1 MSEHT
6 HGRWRG
12 PGAALTRVEAA
23 IRRAGREAID
33 AHPRLRSPLLR
44 AWGAYVFAYGTVQA
58 CAAAPAGGRG
68 VGVAPFKLVTVDP
81 DRIEFLVEPDAYP
94 DQTRTGATFPPPKF
108 KHAGKV
114 IGGDW
119 DALDRR
125 FENTELYRGFEA
137 HFAAGRPWT
146 ETRFYRTVVD
156 YVEDGHVLWDC
167 TSEADVARR
176 CRFLDE
182 LYESLATRGYRSQ
195 AELAAGSFDSP
206 GPTSPSRVL
215 GVVNDEIAVAV
226 GRDGDLLFVDG
237 RNRLAMAKLLGL
249 DAVTVWIMARHEGWQ
264 RRRDGLASDPEAAL
278 ASPLRSHPDLR
289 GVVAHDTNS

>member
-6 HGRWRG
+6 NRGFEGRK
-12 PGAALTRVEAA
+12 AALTRVETAA
-23 IRRAGREAID
+23 RRIGREAID
-33 AHPRLRSPLLR
+33 AYPRLRSPMLR
-44 AWGAYVFAYGTVQA
+44 AWGAYVFAYGTIRA

-68 VGVAPFKLVTVDP
+68 VGIAPFKLVAVDP

-94 DQTRTGATFPPPKF
+94 DQTREGATFPPPKF
-108 KHAGKV
+108 KHAGRV
-114 IGGDW
+114 VGGDW

-137 HFAAGRPWT
+137 HFVAGRPWS

-156 YVEDGHVLWDC
+156 YVEDGHVLWGC
-167 TSEADVARR
+167 TSAPDVARR

-182 LYESLATRGYRSQ
+182 LYESLATHGYRRQ
-195 AELAAGSFDSP
+195 AELAAGSLDAP

-215 GVVNDEIAVAV
+215 GVVNGEIAVAV

-237 RNRLAMAKLLGL
+237 RNRLAMAKLLDL

-264 RRRDGLASDPEAAL
+264 RRRDRLAADPEAAR

-289 GVVAHDTNS
+289 GVVDGDPKG